1 MRATGDGRQ
10 THSRSIL
17 SRITVDECF
26 ERADHSD
33 MALQRKKILCVEDDL
48 ETSALLAEEFEERG
62 YEVAL
67 AHDGQAGFSAV
78 LKRQPDIVLCDV
90 SMPIMSGFDLLD
102 RLTELTPRFASMP
115 FIFLTAL
122 GDRDSQL
129 KGRRLG
135 ADDYVVKPIDFEI
148 LDAIIRGRLARVART
163 EFWSQQIALGDRE
176 VECLTWAARGK
187 TSSEIAQIVGTS
199 KRNVDFHIET
209 ACRKL
214 NVATRVQAAVKAV
227 AGRLIEP

>member
-1 MRATGDGRQ
+1 
-10 THSRSIL
+10 
-17 SRITVDECF
+17 
-26 ERADHSD
+26 
-33 MALQRKKILCVEDDL
+33 MALPKKILCVEDDL
-48 ETSALLAEEFEERG
+48 ETASLIAEEFEERG
-62 YEVAL
+62 YEITL
-67 AHDGQAGFSAV
+67 AHDGQAGFAAV
-78 LKRQPDIVLCDV
+78 LKQQPDVVLCDV
-90 SMPIMSGFDLLD
+90 SMPVMSGFELLD
-102 RLTELTPRFASMP
+102 RLVELTPRFASMP

-122 GDRDSQL
+122 GDRDHQL

-148 LDAIIRGRLARVART
+148 LDTIIRGRLAKVART
-163 EFWSQQIALGDRE
+163 ETWSRQVDLSDRE

-187 TSSEIAQIVGTS
+187 TSAEIAQIIGTS

-227 AGRLIEP
+227 SGGLIEP

>member
-1 MRATGDGRQ
+1 MVP
-10 THSRSIL
+10 L
-17 SRITVDECF
+17 
-26 ERADHSD
+26 
-33 MALQRKKILCVEDDL
+33 RKKILCVEDDL
-48 ETSALLAEEFEERG
+48 ETAMLIAEEFEERG
-62 YEVAL
+62 YEMAL

-78 LKRQPDIVLCDV
+78 LKAQPDIVLCDV
-90 SMPIMSGFDLLD
+90 SMPVMSGFELLD
-102 RLTELTPRFASMP
+102 RLVELAPRFASMP

-122 GDRDSQL
+122 GDRDNQL

-148 LDAIIRGRLARVART
+148 LDTIIRARLAKVART
-163 EFWSQQIALGDRE
+163 ESWARQVDLSERE

-187 TSSEIAQIVGTS
+187 SSTEIAQIIGTT

-214 NVATRVQAAVKAV
+214 NVVTRVQAAVKA
-227 AGRLIEP
+227 ASGRLIDP